1 MDDRAVLP
9 VLPVHPVP
17 ADLERRPDPY
27 PWLNH
32 LRTEGP
38 VQRIRLRDG
47 SDAWMVTRHSDVL
60 AAAGDPRLS
69 SDPRRLTA
77 QPGRSTRIAGGNA
90 LPSMLTTDAP
100 DHTRLRRLVS
110 RAFTARRVETLRP
123 RVRDLARELLDPIV
137 PRGHADLV
145 AEFAFPLPVAVIC
158 ELLGVPFA
166 DRAYFSRQS
175 SDLLRP
181 PVDAAA
187 IALADAA
194 RGRLRDY
201 LADLVASK
209 RTGRADDLLSDLV
222 AAGEEQRL
230 TDEELISMALLL
242 LVAGHETTVNLIG
255 TGVWLLLQRPAHL
268 EALRTDPQLLPSA
281 VEEFLRFDGPVMT
294 GVARYTTT
302 DVEIGG
308 ITIAADQIVILS
320 TGAANRDPQR
330 FERPDEV
337 RFDRADNPHV
347 AFGHGPHFCLG
358 AALARVEAVEGI
370 GAVLRRLPGL
380 TAATAP
386 DSLRWRPSVLR
397 GLQELPVTFD
407 PRSAR

>member
-1 MDDRAVLP
+1 MDDHAL
-9 VLPVHPVP
+9 LPVHPVP
-17 ADLERRPDPY
+17 ADLERRCDPY
-27 PWLNH
+27 PWLNR

-47 SDAWMVTRHSDVL
+47 TEAYMVTRHGDVL

-69 SDPRRLTA
+69 SDPRRLTS
-77 QPGRSTRIAGGNA
+77 QPERSVRLSAGNA

-110 RAFTARRVETLRP
+110 RAFTARRVEALRP
-123 RVRDLARELLDPIV
+123 RVREIAAGLLDAIV

-181 PVDAAA
+181 PVDAAEMA
-187 IALADAA
+187 RAEAA
-194 RGRLRDY
+194 RDRLRDY
-201 LADLVASK
+201 LADLVADK
-209 RTGRADDLLSDLV
+209 RADRGDDLISELV
-222 AAGEEQRL
+222 AATEEQRL
-230 TDEELISMALLL
+230 TDQELNSMALLL

-255 TGVWLLLQRPAHL
+255 TAMWLLLQRPEQLA
-268 EALRTDPQLLPSA
+268 ALRADPALLPAA
-281 VEEFLRFDGPVMT
+281 VEEFLRYDGPVMT

-302 DVEIGG
+302 DVEIAG
-308 ITIAADQIVILS
+308 ITIPADQIVILS
-320 TGAANRDPQR
+320 TGAANRDPER

-347 AFGHGPHFCLG
+347 AFGHGSHFCLG

-370 GAVLRRLPGL
+370 GALLRRLPGL
-380 TAATAP
+380 TAATDPAELP
-386 DSLRWRPSVLR
+386 WRPSVLR
-397 GLQELPVTFD
+397 GLQRLPVTFD
-407 PRSAR
+407 TPATDAG

>member
-1 MDDRAVLP
+1 MADSAL
-9 VLPVHPVP
+9 LPVHPVP

-47 SDAWMVTRHSDVL
+47 SEAWMVTRHSDVL

-69 SDPRRLTA
+69 SDPRTLTG
-77 QPGRSTRIAGGNA
+77 QPGRTARLTGNA

-110 RAFTARRVETLRP
+110 RAFTARRVEAMRP
-123 RVRDLARELLDPIV
+123 RVRDLAEGLLDAIV

-181 PVDAAA
+181 PVDAAGV
-187 IALADAA
+187 ALADAA

-209 RTGRADDLLSDLV
+209 PAGRDDDLLSDLV
-222 AAGEEQRL
+222 AASEEQRL
-230 TDEELISMALLL
+230 TDSELISMALLL

-255 TGVWLLLQRPAHL
+255 TGVWLLLRRPDQR
-268 EALRTDPQLLPSA
+268 EALRADPSLLPAA

-308 ITIAADQIVILS
+308 TTIPADQIVILS
-320 TGAANRDPQR
+320 TGAANRDPER

-370 GAVLRRLPGL
+370 GAVLRRLPAL
-380 TAATAP
+380 TAATDPAE
-386 DSLRWRPSVLR
+386 LRWRPSVLR
-397 GLQELPVTFD
+397 GLQQLPVTFET
-407 PRSAR
+407 RG